1 MPEQVLPFSS
11 LGGAKANISDPGWE
25 IRERVRV
32 EDEDHTAHRNDE
44 GRRVLLDTGA
54 L

>member
-11 LGGAKANISDPGWE
+11 LGGAKANVSDPGWE
-25 IRERVRV
+25 IRERGTV
-32 EDEDHTAHRNDE
+32 DEDNTAHRDDD